1 MKPGRNMNAALKG
14 MRRSAFSVAP
24 FTRAHIMRPR
34 SVLSVPAPE
43 T

>member
-1 MKPGRNMNAALKG
+1 MKPGRNMYAALNG
-14 MRRSAFSVAP
+14 SFISAFSVAP
-24 FTRAHIMRPR
+24 FTRAHMTLPR